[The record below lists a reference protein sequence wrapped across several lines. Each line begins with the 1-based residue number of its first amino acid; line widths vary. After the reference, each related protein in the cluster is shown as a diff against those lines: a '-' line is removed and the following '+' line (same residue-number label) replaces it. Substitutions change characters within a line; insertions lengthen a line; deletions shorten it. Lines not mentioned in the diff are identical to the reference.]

1 IAEFV
6 GWPMALLS
14 LECPVSCAKTLGNA
28 PERAVTTRQEAWMPL
43 QATAQSEKLIFRPC
57 RRASLAHLAGTDVP
71 SDTARSAI
79 LTHRF
84 CHTAENGK
92 NERNGRGWGEAMA
105 YKTFTTFRCQRRRA
119 YGI

>member
-84 CHTAENGK
+84 CHTATMINITPQQLRKAANIQEK
-92 NERNGRGWGEAMA
+92 I
-105 YKTFTTFRCQRRRA
+105 QSL
-119 YGI
+119 